1 MKPMLPI
8 VDYPPLIAEEA
19 VYFQDLFS
27 RPQYQH
33 FQRYVTGVMVAP
45 EVNVSAIA
53 GLFFQ
58 GRDRSCL
65 DRFLL
70 EANWSAQEVNRRRVE
85 RLNSQPQTASQPG
98 GALIIDD
105 TLTHKTGSKMEG
117 AGRFYDSSA
126 GRYVWG
132 HNLVT
137 CNYAKGQV
145 SWPINFR
152 VYRKREQC
160 EPEEFQ
166 TKLELACELIG
177 EAVGKLGVKASVVLF
192 DSWYLCPKLAEY
204 IASLGLDWISEA
216 KSNRMVW
223 IARKRMSL
231 AEYAAS
237 LPTEAFR
244 EAEIYGRRYW
254 YFSRCLWMSK
264 LGKVRVAIAYPS
276 TALRASDN
284 AALEGEPKF
293 LVTNRLDWEKH
304 KILRTYTWRW
314 EIEAFYR
321 EVKQHLGLE
330 DYQLRG
336 LRGILRH
343 WCLVLVAYSFLKL
356 SGWRDKLVGYLAYQ
370 LGSIG
375 ARCRLVAGQVLQ
387 GFIFWV
393 CEQVK
398 RGLGAEAIGKQV
410 FGRGEAGLKKFSFCP

>member
-1 MKPMLPI
+1 MLPI

-19 VYFQDLFS
+19 VHFQDLFS

-65 DRFLL
+65 DRFLI
-70 EANWSAQEVNRRRVE
+70 EADWSTQEVNRRRVQ
-85 RLNSQPQTASQPG
+85 RLNQQPQTASQPG

-105 TLTHKTGSKMEG
+105 TLTHKSGRKMEG
-117 AGRFYDSSA
+117 AGMFYDSSA
-126 GRYVWG
+126 SQYVWG

-145 SWPINFR
+145 SWPINLR
-152 VYRKREQC
+152 VYRKQEQC
-160 EPEEFQ
+160 EPEQFR

-177 EAVGKLGVKASVVLF
+177 EAVKELKVKASVVLF
-192 DSWYLCPKLAEY
+192 DSWYLCPKLTEY
-204 IASLGLDWISEA
+204 VEGLGLDWISQA

-223 IARKRMSL
+223 VARKRMSL
-231 AEYAAS
+231 AEYTAS
-237 LPTEAFR
+237 LPAQAFA
-244 EAEIYGRRYW
+244 EAEIYGKRYW
-254 YFSRCLWMSK
+254 YFTRCLWMSK
-264 LGKVRVAIAYPS
+264 LGKVRVVITY
-276 TALRASDN
+276 DN
-284 AALEGEPKF
+284 AALEGDPKF

-304 KILRTYTWRW
+304 RILRTYTWRW

-330 DYQLRG
+330 DYQLRS

-356 SGWRDKLVGYLAYQ
+356 SGWRSKLVGFVTHQ
-370 LGSIG
+370 LGTIG
-375 ARCRLVAGQVLQ
+375 ARCRLVVGQVLQ

-393 CEQVK
+393 SAQIK
-398 RGLGAEAIGKQV
+398 QGIGAKAIGERL
-410 FGRGEAGLKKFSFCP
+410 FAGGGAGLNKFSFCP